1 MDIHPF
7 TNHDIVRA
15 RAVESVQRAR
25 EAQWRVENDQKP
37 SVEPRL
43 RFFRRI
49 RRRRATAA
57 TQPRAI

>member
-15 RAVESVQRAR
+15 RALERIQRAR
-25 EAQWRVENDQKP
+25 DARRIVEADQKP

-49 RRRRATAA
+49 PRRRASAA

>member
-15 RAVESVQRAR
+15 RAAESAQRAR
-25 EAQWRVENDQKP
+25 DARRSVEADQKP

-43 RFFRRI
+43 RFFRRLS
-49 RRRRATAA
+49 RRRASAA